1 MKDSSA
7 QENPLLVKHPSTV
20 AREYLLAFFF
30 FLIFLYFF
38 SIFDMYT

>member
-30 FLIFLYFF
+30 SNIFILFFYF
-38 SIFDMYT
+38 